1 MPKMQARRERVLG
14 RRYAP
19 MYLDGECAG
28 WLTEKQYAK
37 IMSYNA
43 MHGFEYTGRESA
55 YWLAPVE
62 GE

>member
-1 MPKMQARRERVLG
+1 MPKMQARRKRVLE

-19 MYLDGECAG
+19 MYLDGKIVR

-43 MHGFEYTGRESA
+43 RHKFEYTGRESA
-55 YWLAPVE
+55 YWL
-62 GE
+62 